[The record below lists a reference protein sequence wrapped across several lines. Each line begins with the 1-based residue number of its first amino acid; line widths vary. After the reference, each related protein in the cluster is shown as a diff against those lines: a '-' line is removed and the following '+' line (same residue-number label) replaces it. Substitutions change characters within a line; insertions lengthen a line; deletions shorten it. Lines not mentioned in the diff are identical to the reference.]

1 MRVYTQSNVNHTIPD
16 QAQWLP
22 CITTQSV
29 AHDPAVVQPML
40 ITHIAAI
47 QHYQHAIT
55 ALLNQPIQCVGRHT
69 AERLRDMGFEHIRC
83 RLRAADVRIDSATTW
98 LRGEIFHRDFSKESN
113 ITTIQTYH
121 SVLHHANIE
130 KLLSMQPHSV
140 HVYSAAVLQVLQTRS
155 WPHTT
160 LYTVPSAPADKNLW
174 HTVTEFDP
182 NLAQD
187 AAPAEKLLTN
197 SAIEDTH

>member
-29 AHDPAVVQPML
+29 AHDPAVVQPLL

-98 LRGEIFHRDFSKESN
+98 LRGEIFHRDFSKEPN
-113 ITTIQTYH
+113 VTTVQTYR
-121 SVLHHANIE
+121 SVLHQKNIQQ
-130 KLLSMQPHSV
+130 LMQWNPEQIY
-140 HVYSAAVLQVLQTRS
+140 VYSAQVLQQLEQRS
-155 WPHTT
+155 WPHTD
-160 LYTVPSAPADKNLW
+160 LYRVRSAHAQENLW
-174 HTVTEFDP
+174 QSVTEFNP
-182 NLAQD
+182 NLPQD
-187 AAPAEKLLTN
+187 AAQALKLLTN
-197 SAIEDTH
+197 